1 MNKYGLRSGGLP
13 KIPLDFSWII
23 KGRLAAGAH
32 PGRLGHEERYL
43 KALNLIGFDAIVTL
57 TSDSPN
63 EDPLADLGYRG
74 LHIPIEN
81 EAAPTNDQADRAS
94 EFIQRSLDD
103 GLQVY
108 THCYAGYGR
117 TGTILAAYLVKS
129 GVGPFEA
136 IDRVRRARPGAIE
149 TREQE
154 RFVLD
159 FARAQRDV
167 RLQDGEG

>member
-1 MNKYGLRSGGLP
+1 MSEYGLRSGGFP
-13 KIPLDFSWII
+13 KIPLDMSWII

-32 PGRLGHEERYL
+32 PGRLGDEKRYL
-43 KALNLIGFDAIVTL
+43 KALRLLGFDAIVTL
-57 TSDSPN
+57 TSDSP
-63 EDPLADLGYRG
+63 DGALLSDLGFRS
-74 LHIPIEN
+74 LHVPIEN
-81 EAAPTNDQADRAS
+81 GAAPTNDQADRAS

-103 GLQVY
+103 GLQIY
-108 THCYAGYGR
+108 AHCYAGYGR

-159 FARAQRDV
+159 FARALRGSPS
-167 RLQDGEG
+167 QDYEG